1 METNNFDVVKPEPV
15 AVKPEIMR
23 KETFLKMVENSEGCK
38 LFNSLMMKKGGEV
51 FDILGD
57 GDVSCATFTSNILY
71 LNEFL
76 SKRTTTV
83 LGLEKIL
90 SEEVK
95 SESSRFVEITI
106 ADFIPEKGDVVF
118 WESIMG
124 DDGAAH
130 RHVGFVLN
138 ENEAVSTSG
147 IYHSVIRHPL
157 YKKPGTDINRK
168 IERVFRV
175 RDDK

>member
-1 METNNFDVVKPEPV
+1 METNNFDVIKPEPV

-51 FDILGD
+51 FDILDD
-57 GDVSCATFTSNILY
+57 GDVSCATFTSSILF
-71 LNEFL
+71 LNRFLPEQKSTVKGLSDVLSGETEF
-76 SKRTTTV
+76 KPD
-83 LGLEKIL
+83 
-90 SEEVK
+90 
-95 SESSRFVEITI
+95 RFIEIPI

-157 YKKPGTDINRK
+157 YKKPGTDIDRK